1 MLTSGGAARAEE
13 VESAAHG
20 VFGSGWVWLSWG
32 SKQGSSDG
40 GGKKLQL
47 EISQGAGN
55 PLTHGRSP
63 VMALDLWEHAFCVDH
78 PYRLDYVRVF
88 LDKLVDWVSF
98 LRTQCT
104 QLQES

>member
-1 MLTSGGAARAEE
+1 
-13 VESAAHG
+13 
-20 VFGSGWVWLSWG
+20 
-32 SKQGSSDG
+32 
-40 GGKKLQL
+40 
-47 EISQGAGN
+47 
-55 PLTHGRSP
+55 
-63 VMALDLWEHAFCVDH
+63 MALDLWEHAFCVDY